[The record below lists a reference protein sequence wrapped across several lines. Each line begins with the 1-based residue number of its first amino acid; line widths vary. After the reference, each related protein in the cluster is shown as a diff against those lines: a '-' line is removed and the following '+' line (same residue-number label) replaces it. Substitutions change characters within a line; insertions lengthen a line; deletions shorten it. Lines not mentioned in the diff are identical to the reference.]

1 MIEITRHMDGRTA
14 VIGAL
19 VTAVPKHWP
28 RIHTS
33 LGGVPLDVAYNEDE
47 YFVLVNGQD
56 ILPLLPDWAAKTI
69 EQRIEADEA
78 KRAKEANDP
87 VLEDE
92 AHDILQERGDV

>member
-56 ILPLLPDWAAKTI
+56 ILPLLPDWAIKTV
-69 EQRIEADEA
+69 ERRIEADEA
-78 KRAKEANDP
+78 ERAKDADDA
-87 VLEDE
+87 VLEDR
-92 AHDILQERGDV
+92 AYDILQARGEA